1 MMNLAASRM
10 SFMAVF
16 LGYPRSHS
24 PLCSLTSRRICS
36 KPTSPNSLCFLN
48 KLLMAW
54 VINLF
59 KHRLSFQN

>member
-24 PLCSLTSRRICS
+24 PLCSFTSRR
-36 KPTSPNSLCFLN
+36 N
-48 KLLMAW
+48 LLQAY
-54 VINLF
+54 VPEFTLLF
-59 KHRLSFQN
+59 KQALNGLGHKPV